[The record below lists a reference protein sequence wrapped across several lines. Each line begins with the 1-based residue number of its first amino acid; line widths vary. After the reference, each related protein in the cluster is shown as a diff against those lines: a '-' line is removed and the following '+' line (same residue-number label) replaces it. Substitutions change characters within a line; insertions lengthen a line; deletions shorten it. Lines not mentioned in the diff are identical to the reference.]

1 MRFRSKE
8 RPRGILQP
16 RVQQRVTL
24 LIAGVGVL
32 AVLAT
37 LTSRPGFLWSNSTR
51 RSAGTGTEAYP
62 LVTVGSAP
70 TSGELQVG
78 QFPGEIGAPDG
89 TIPLQSV
96 LDKNEVARLDRL
108 SRQTARDPAA
118 PGISVPAELLQAV
131 QDDVIGIQAKEWD
144 ACYACLQLAAKPATL
159 DAGAIPSGHYAVFM
173 DSPEYCRGRPWSIHG
188 TLRRLVRFRSRAES
202 FGTGSLYDAWLS
214 LPDSGSQL
222 VHVIS
227 AELGDGLI
235 VSEDDEKFG
244 QQVHLTGFF
253 FKREGYAKTGADGRG
268 DIGLTPL
275 LVAGRIQLWQPP
287 MVVFDHGTRITP
299 WLGWLAVIIT
309 TCVLGLLWQFQI
321 SDSLFRRTR
330 THQLMSLP
338 VKVPFES
345 VEAVTVSETLRQM
358 EEQQSEEKTLPAD
371 L

>member
-37 LTSRPGFLWSNSTR
+37 LTSRPGFLWSSSTG
-51 RSAGTGTEAYP
+51 RSVGTGAYP
-62 LVTVGSAP
+62 QSTVGLVQS
-70 TSGELQVG
+70 SGELQTG
-78 QFPGEIGAPDG
+78 QFPGEIGAPEG
-89 TIPLQSV
+89 TVPLQSV

-108 SRQTARDPAA
+108 SRQTSKDTAA
-118 PGISVPAELLQAV
+118 PGISVPAALLQPV

-144 ACYACLQLAAKPATL
+144 ACYACLQLAAKPATQG
-159 DAGAIPSGHYAVFM
+159 AGAIPSGHYAVFM
-173 DSPEYCRGRPWSIHG
+173 DSPEYCRGRLWSIHG

-202 FGTGSLYDAWLS
+202 FGTSSLYDAWLS

-222 VHVIS
+222 VHVIA

-235 VSEDDEKFG
+235 VSEDDEQFG

-287 MVVFDHGTRITP
+287 SVVFDHGTRITP
-299 WLGWLAVIIT
+299 WLGWLAAVVT
-309 TCVLGLLWQFQI
+309 TCMLGLLWQFQI

-345 VEAVTVSETLRQM
+345 VESVTVSETLRQM
-358 EEQQSEEKTLPAD
+358 EEQQSDDKTLSAD